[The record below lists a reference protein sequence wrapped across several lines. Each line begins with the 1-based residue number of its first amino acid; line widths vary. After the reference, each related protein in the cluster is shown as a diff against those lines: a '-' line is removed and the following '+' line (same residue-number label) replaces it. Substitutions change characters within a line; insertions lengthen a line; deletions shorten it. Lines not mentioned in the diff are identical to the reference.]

1 MDNHFIQGLKINW
14 ERLGRESYI
23 KDIPA
28 LKNLSELMSKM
39 RIKYLMGF
47 LVLLIIEVL
56 IALYVHDDFIRP
68 YIGDVL
74 VVMVLYCFVRIFIP
88 NGVKLMP
95 LYIFIFAAGVEVLQY
110 FSLVE
115 VLGLENNRF
124 LRILIGSV
132 FDVKD
137 IICYSVGCAVITADN
152 I

>member
-1 MDNHFIQGLKINW
+1 MNK
-14 ERLGRESYI
+14 
-23 KDIPA
+23 K
-28 LKNLSELMSKM
+28 
-39 RIKYLMGF
+39 RIKYSVGF
-47 LVLLIIEVL
+47 LVLLITEVL
-56 IALYVHDDFIRP
+56 IALYIHDDFIRP

-74 VVMVLYCFVRIFIP
+74 VVMVLYFFVRIFIP

-110 FSLVE
+110 FRLVE

-137 IICYSVGCAVITADN
+137 IICYGVGCALITTVTG
-152 I
+152 IFRKVKK

>member
-1 MDNHFIQGLKINW
+1 
-14 ERLGRESYI
+14 
-23 KDIPA
+23 
-28 LKNLSELMSKM
+28 MSKM
-39 RIKYLMGF
+39 RIKYSIGF
-47 LVLLIIEVL
+47 IVLLIIEVL
-56 IALYVHDDFIRP
+56 IALYVHDDIIRP

-110 FSLVE
+110 FRLVE

-132 FDVKD
+132 FDIKD
-137 IICYSVGCAVITADN
+137 IICYGVGCAVIVAANGICRKVTKKTDETSPCLKDD
-152 I
+152 

>member
-1 MDNHFIQGLKINW
+1 MN
-14 ERLGRESYI
+14 
-23 KDIPA
+23 
-28 LKNLSELMSKM
+28 KM
-39 RIKYLMGF
+39 RIKYSVGF

-56 IALYVHDDFIRP
+56 IALYIHDDFIRP

-88 NGVKLMP
+88 NGVMLMP

-137 IICYSVGCAVITADN
+137 IICYGVGSSVITAMTGVCRKAKK
-152 I
+152 

>member
-1 MDNHFIQGLKINW
+1 MNKV
-14 ERLGRESYI
+14 
-23 KDIPA
+23 
-28 LKNLSELMSKM
+28 

-47 LVLLIIEVL
+47 LILLIMEVL
-56 IALYVHDDFIRP
+56 IALYIHDDFIRP

-95 LYIFIFAAGVEVLQY
+95 LYIFIFAACVEVLQY
-110 FSLVE
+110 FRLVE
-115 VLGLENNRF
+115 LLGLENNRF

-137 IICYSVGCAVITADN
+137 IICYGVGCATIMIVTKICSKVKK
-152 I
+152 

>member
-1 MDNHFIQGLKINW
+1 MN
-14 ERLGRESYI
+14 
-23 KDIPA
+23 
-28 LKNLSELMSKM
+28 KM
-39 RIKYLMGF
+39 RIKYSVGF
-47 LVLLIIEVL
+47 LVLLITEVL
-56 IALYVHDDFIRP
+56 IALYIHDDFIRP

-88 NGVKLMP
+88 YGVKLLP

-110 FSLVE
+110 FRLVE

-137 IICYSVGCAVITADN
+137 IICYGVGCALIAAVTGICMKVEKREKY
-152 I
+152 

>member
-1 MDNHFIQGLKINW
+1 MNK
-14 ERLGRESYI
+14 
-23 KDIPA
+23 K
-28 LKNLSELMSKM
+28 
-39 RIKYLMGF
+39 RIKYSVGF

-56 IALYVHDDFIRP
+56 IALYIHDDFIRP

-74 VVMVLYCFVRIFIP
+74 VVMVLYFFVRIFIP

-110 FSLVE
+110 FRLVE

-137 IICYSVGCAVITADN
+137 IICYGVGCAVITVVSG
-152 I
+152 ICRKVKR

>member
-1 MDNHFIQGLKINW
+1 MN
-14 ERLGRESYI
+14 
-23 KDIPA
+23 
-28 LKNLSELMSKM
+28 KM
-39 RIKYLMGF
+39 RIKYSVGF
-47 LVLLIIEVL
+47 LVLLITEVL
-56 IALYVHDDFIRP
+56 IALYIHDDFIRP

-74 VVMVLYCFVRIFIP
+74 VVMVLYCFVRISIP

-110 FSLVE
+110 FRLVE

-137 IICYSVGCAVITADN
+137 IICYGVGCAVITAVTG
-152 I
+152 ICRKVKK

>member
-1 MDNHFIQGLKINW
+1 MNKI
-14 ERLGRESYI
+14 
-23 KDIPA
+23 
-28 LKNLSELMSKM
+28 
-39 RIKYLMGF
+39 RIKYSVGF

-56 IALYVHDDFIRP
+56 IALYIHDDFIRP

-95 LYIFIFAAGVEVLQY
+95 LYIFIFAAGMEILQY
-110 FSLVE
+110 FNLVE

-124 LRILIGSV
+124 LRIMIGSV

-137 IICYSVGCAVITADN
+137 IICYGVGCAIITAVTVICRKVN
-152 I
+152 ERIKENN

>member
-1 MDNHFIQGLKINW
+1 MN
-14 ERLGRESYI
+14 
-23 KDIPA
+23 
-28 LKNLSELMSKM
+28 KM
-39 RIKYLMGF
+39 RIKYLIGF

-56 IALYVHDDFIRP
+56 IALYIHDDFIRP

-74 VVMVLYCFVRIFIP
+74 VVMVLFCFVGIFIP

-110 FSLVE
+110 FRLVE

-137 IICYSVGCAVITADN
+137 IICYGVGCAVIAAVTGIYRKAKK
-152 I
+152 